1 MNVEDK
7 RLDGI
12 AERFFEIKVLQK
24 ELDQELSE
32 LRQQILDS
40 CKEQDSNRLELE
52 NYEIKLIV
60 QQRRE
65 YDENRLY
72 ETLPDL
78 ELWRMLSKPDNSK
91 ISSLI
96 KLKIISEEKIKD
108 TYAVKNVTVVQVDK
122 K

>member
-1 MNVEDK
+1 MSVEDK
-7 RLDGI
+7 KLDGI
-12 AERFFEIKVLQK
+12 AERYFEIKVLQK

>member
-1 MNVEDK
+1 MSVEDK
-7 RLDGI
+7 KLDGI
-12 AERFFEIKVLQK
+12 AERYFEIKVLQK

-40 CKEQDSNRLELE
+40 FKEQDSNRLELE

>member
-1 MNVEDK
+1 MSVENK
-7 RLDGI
+7 KLDGI
-12 AERFFEIKVLQK
+12 AERYFEIKVLQK
-24 ELDQELSE
+24 ELDQELSG

-40 CKEQDSNRLELE
+40 CREQDSNRLELE

>member
-1 MNVEDK
+1 MSVENK
-7 RLDGI
+7 KLDGI
-12 AERFFEIKVLQK
+12 AERYFEIKVLQK
-24 ELDQELSE
+24 ELDQELSG

>member
-1 MNVEDK
+1 M
-7 RLDGI
+7 DGI
-12 AERFFEIKVLQK
+12 AERYFEIKVLQK
-24 ELDQELSE
+24 ELDQELSG

>member
-32 LRQQILDS
+32 LRQQILEG

>member
-1 MNVEDK
+1 MSVEDK
-7 RLDGI
+7 KLDGI
-12 AERFFEIKVLQK
+12 AERYFEIKVLQK

-32 LRQQILDS
+32 LRQQILES